1 MKYPRSIATLA
12 MIIPAAAFAQG
23 EPVPQAAPNADFE
36 PAFEGQTRA
45 PAMQGIETS
54 VETLTG
60 DLEHP
65 WGIVGLPGG
74 GYLVT
79 ERPGR
84 MRHVSPDGTLSEPI
98 SGLPE
103 VDAREQGGLLD
114 VNVPPN
120 FDEDRM
126 VYWTY
131 AKRVG
136 DGTVTA
142 AARGVLSQDNTAVTD
157 VEDIFLQAPPSQNPM
172 HYGSRIVFGE
182 GEFVYITTGEHFTEA
197 DRVLAQDLETHYG
210 KVVRLN
216 RDGSVPRDNPFVGA
230 EGLDEIWS
238 YGHRNI
244 QSAAINPETGNLWI
258 VEHGPA
264 GGDELN
270 RPEAGLN
277 YGWPEVSYGVGY
289 DETPIGTG
297 QAHGE
302 GYEQP
307 IYYWDPVIAPSGAT
321 FYEGEG
327 FDGWQRDLLIG
338 SLTPGGVVRLELKDG
353 RVTGEERVQD
363 GIGRVRDVYEDDDG
377 SILVLIDE
385 EDGEILRLS
394 AAE

>member
-1 MKYPRSIATLA
+1 MRFLQSAASLA
-12 MIIPAAAFAQG
+12 MIFPAAAFAQS
-23 EPVPQAAPNADFE
+23 EPVQQGAPNADFQ

-45 PAMQGIETS
+45 PAVQGVETS
-54 VETLTG
+54 VETLAE

-84 MRHVSPDGTLSEPI
+84 MRYVGSDGTLSEPI

-120 FDEDRM
+120 FAEDRM
-126 VYWTY
+126 VYFTY
-131 AKRVG
+131 AKRVEG
-136 DGTVTA
+136 GTVTA
-142 AARGVLSQDNTAVTD
+142 AARGMLSEDNTQLTD
-157 VEDIFLQAPPSQNPM
+157 VEDIFVQDPPSETPM

-182 GEFVYITTGEHFTEA
+182 GNFVYITTGEHFTEEN
-197 DRVLAQDLETHYG
+197 RVLAQDLETHYG

-216 RDGSVPRDNPFVGA
+216 RDGSVPEDNPFVDA
-230 EGLDEIWS
+230 EGLDAIWS

-244 QSAAINPETGNLWI
+244 QAAAIHPGTGNLWT

-264 GGDELN
+264 GGDEVN

-277 YGWPEVSYGVGY
+277 YGWPEVSYGIGY
-289 DETPIGTG
+289 DGDAIGTG
-297 QAHGE
+297 QARGE

-307 IYYWDPVIAPSGAT
+307 VYYWDPVIAPSGAI
-321 FYEGEG
+321 FYDGEA
-327 FDGWQRDLLIG
+327 FQGWQGDLLIG
-338 SLTPGGVVRLELKDG
+338 SLVPGGVVRLELEDG
-353 RVTGEERVQD
+353 RVTGEERMQE

-377 SILVLIDE
+377 SILILIDE

>member
-1 MKYPRSIATLA
+1 MKFSRSVTLA
-12 MIIPAAAFAQG
+12 MIVPAAAFAQG
-23 EPVPQAAPNADFE
+23 EPVSQGAPNTDFE

-45 PAMQGIETS
+45 PALPTTETS
-54 VETLTG
+54 VEALASG
-60 DLEHP
+60 LEHP

-84 MRHVSPDGTLSEPI
+84 MRYVEPDGTLSEPI

-114 VNVPPN
+114 VNVPTN
-120 FDEDRM
+120 FDDDRI

-131 AKRVG
+131 AKPVE

-142 AARGVLSQDNTAVTD
+142 AARGMLSQDNTELTE
-157 VEDIFLQAPPSQNPM
+157 VEDIFVQEPPSQNPM

-182 GEFVYITTGEHFTEA
+182 GDTVYITTGEHFTEE
-197 DRVLAQDLETHYG
+197 DRVLAQDLETTYG

-216 RDGSVPRDNPFVGA
+216 RDGSVPQDNPFVDA

-244 QSAAINPETGNLWI
+244 QAAAIHPETGNLWI

-264 GGDELN
+264 GGDEVN

-277 YGWPEVSYGVGY
+277 YGWPVVSYGVGY
-289 DETPIGTG
+289 DEDPIGTG
-297 QAHGE
+297 QARGE

-321 FYEGEG
+321 FYEGEA
-327 FDGWQRDLLIG
+327 FEGWQGDLLIG
-338 SLTPGGVVRLELKDG
+338 SLTPGGVVRLELEDG

-377 SILVLIDE
+377 SILILIDD
-385 EDGEILRLS
+385 EDGEILRLTPV
-394 AAE
+394 E

>member
-1 MKYPRSIATLA
+1 MKFLPSMTLA
-12 MIIPAAAFAQG
+12 MSIPAAAFAQG
-23 EPVPQAAPNADFE
+23 EPVPQDAPNADFK

-45 PAMQGIETS
+45 PALPATETS
-54 VETLTG
+54 VEPLVG
-60 DLEHP
+60 GLEHP
-65 WGIVGLPGG
+65 WGVVGLPGG

-84 MRHVSPDGTLSEPI
+84 MRHVAADGTLSEPI
-98 SGLPE
+98 AGLPE

-114 VNVPPN
+114 VNVPTN

-131 AKRVG
+131 AKPVEG
-136 DGTVTA
+136 GTVTA
-142 AARGVLSQDNTAVTD
+142 AARGVLSQDNTELTE
-157 VEDIFLQAPPSQNPM
+157 VEDIFVQEPPSQNPM
-172 HYGSRIVFGE
+172 HYGSRIVFGK
-182 GEFVYITTGEHFTEA
+182 GDTVYLTTGEHFTEE
-197 DRVLAQDLETHYG
+197 DRVLAQDLGTTYG

-216 RDGSVPRDNPFVGA
+216 RDGSAPQDNPFVGA

-244 QSAAINPETGNLWI
+244 QAAAIHPETDELWL

-264 GGDELN
+264 GGDEVN

-289 DETPIGTG
+289 DGSPIGTG
-297 QAHGE
+297 QARGE

-321 FYEGEG
+321 FYRGEA
-327 FDGWQRDLLIG
+327 FDGWQGDLLIG
-338 SLTPGGVVRLELKDG
+338 SLTPGSLVRLELEDG

-363 GIGRVRDVYEDDDG
+363 GIGRVRDVYE
-377 SILVLIDE
+377 E
-385 EDGEILRLS
+385 EDGRILLLIDDEDGQILRLTP
-394 AAE
+394 AE